1 MREYRS
7 NKGYMLTDLFIKNFA
22 IIENLH
28 VSFGNGLNILSGE
41 TGAGKS
47 IIIGAIQMI
56 LGGRLSSDMI
66 RTGTDEAVVE
76 ALFDLSGQTGIMA
89 SLANSGVDCDGE
101 LLVKRVVTRSGKN
114 RIYLNGGLSTGSIL
128 SGMAR
133 LLVNIYGQH
142 ESQSLLRPEN
152 HLALLDGYGGNGTLQ
167 AGVAALYEEYCRTCV
182 EIRQL
187 EDGEREAARRLDL
200 LSFQSAEIAVAELK
214 AGEDEELVR
223 ERQLLSHGEK
233 LFQNSH
239 WAFETVYGGDQTIL
253 GLLNQVHSRV
263 AVSAAIDD
271 TLLPVVETLQSIS
284 IQLEDIGLSLR
295 DYAGKVEADP
305 QRLQAVDDR
314 INLIQTLK
322 KKYAPSVEEIILFK
336 EQVDRELELLLN
348 SEQIKRDLGK
358 TLAEIEKALLVRAAE
373 LSAKRHVAAL
383 GMKRSMEKEL
393 HELAMKNARF
403 EVSLEALPEPK
414 ATGGEKVEFLFS
426 SNPGETPKPLSRIAS
441 GGELSRLMLAL
452 KQVHPES
459 DVPTLIFD
467 EVDSGIGGA
476 VSALVGKK
484 LKRVS
489 LKQQVLCITHLPQVA
504 AFADHHYKVEK
515 MVSGGRTTT
524 QLASL
529 SGEERVAEMARMLGG
544 IKISEKTL
552 EHAREML
559 EEAAL
564 DLS

>member
-1 MREYRS
+1 
-7 NKGYMLTDLFIKNFA
+7 MLTDLFIKNFA

-47 IIIGAIQMI
+47 IIIGAIQLI
-56 LGGRLSSDMI
+56 LGGRLSSDII

-76 ALFDLSGQTGIMA
+76 ALFDLSGQTGIIA

-114 RIYLNGGLSTGSIL
+114 RVYLNGGLSTIAML
-128 SGMAR
+128 SETTR
-133 LLVNIYGQH
+133 QLVNIYGQH
-142 ESQSLLRPEN
+142 ESQTLLRPEN
-152 HLALLDGYGGNGTLQ
+152 HLALLDGYGGNGVLQ
-167 AGVAALYEEYCRTCV
+167 AEVAALFEEYRRTRA
-182 EIRQL
+182 EIRQF

-200 LSFQSAEIAVAELK
+200 LSFQSAEIGAADLK
-214 AGEDEELVR
+214 AGEDEELAR

-233 LFQNSH
+233 LFQNSQ
-239 WAFETVYGGDQTIL
+239 WAFETLYGGDQTIL
-253 GLLNQVHSRV
+253 GLLNQVHARI
-263 AVSAAIDD
+263 AVNAAIDD
-271 TLLPVVETLQSIS
+271 TLLPVAETLQSIC
-284 IQLEDIGLSLR
+284 IQLEDVGLSLR

-305 QRLQAVDDR
+305 QRLQEVHDR
-314 INLIQTLK
+314 IDLIQTLK
-322 KKYAPSVEEIILFK
+322 KKYAPTVEEIILFK
-336 EQVDRELELLLN
+336 EQVDRELEILAN
-348 SEQIKRDLGK
+348 SEQIRKNLDK
-358 TLAEIEKALLVRAAE
+358 TLAEFEKQLVGKAKE
-373 LSAKRHVAAL
+373 LSAKRHAAAL
-383 GMKRSMEKEL
+383 AMKRAMEKEL

-403 EVSLEALPEPK
+403 EVSLETLPEPRS
-414 ATGGEKVEFLFS
+414 TGVDRAEFLIS
-426 SNPGETPKPLSRIAS
+426 SNPGEAPKPLSRIAS

-484 LKRVS
+484 LKKVCQR
-489 LKQQVLCITHLPQVA
+489 QQVLCITHLPQVA
-504 AFADHHYKVEK
+504 AFADQHFKVEK
-515 MVSGGRTTT
+515 KVEEGRTTT
-524 QLASL
+524 QVASL
-529 SGEERVAEMARMLGG
+529 SGEQRVSEMARMLGG

-559 EEAAL
+559 DEAAR
-564 DLS
+564 DVN